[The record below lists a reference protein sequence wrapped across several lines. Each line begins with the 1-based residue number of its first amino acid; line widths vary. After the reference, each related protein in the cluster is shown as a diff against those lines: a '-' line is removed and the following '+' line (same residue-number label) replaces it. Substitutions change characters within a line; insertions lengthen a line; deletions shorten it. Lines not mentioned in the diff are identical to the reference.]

1 MAIKLFLVMLV
12 AVGAWC
18 ALDAEDASF
27 AVRSNGAP
35 GCVY

>member
-1 MAIKLFLVMLV
+1 MTVKLFLVMLV
-12 AVGAWC
+12 AVGTWC
-18 ALDAEDASF
+18 ALAAEDASF